1 MGVFTLMVLVL
12 FLLLCF
18 FVLFLLLFFLEGELV
33 LKS

>member
-18 FVLFLLLFFLEGELV
+18 FVLFFLEGELV